1 MTDDSL
7 PQPRRAAYNVLVAA
21 ASASL
26 LACWSDFRLDR
37 GHAISFYAGK
47 LGVKGTVRS
56 MACLRGDRVTNLSNA
71 DVSSNV
77 REVERTG
84 AARWR
89 VGQ

>member
-7 PQPRRAAYNVLVAA
+7 PQPRRAAYNVFVAA
-21 ASASL
+21 VGASL
-26 LACWSDFRLDR
+26 LACWSDCRSNR
-37 GHAISFYAGK
+37 EHAISFYVGK
-47 LGVKGTVRS
+47 LDVKETVRS
-56 MACLRGDRVTNLSNA
+56 MACLRGDRATNLSNA

-84 AARWR
+84 VARWR